1 MLCCLEPEQVSSMSI
16 IDSMRKRAMQDK
28 KTIVLPEGFDERV
41 VKAAVIAQTSGFA
54 NTILLGKPEEI
65 AKFGI
70 DVSCVK
76 IVDPETYEK
85 RAEYAN
91 LLYEIRKHKGMTLE
105 EANKLLDKHTYF
117 GTMMVKS
124 GDCDGMVCGA
134 STSTQDVWRPVLQ
147 IIKTKPGIKVASSCM
162 VMEIP
167 NSEYGENGAL
177 IFADC
182 ALNPDPTAE
191 EVAEIAIAAADSA
204 RVLAEMEPRIAM
216 LSYST
221 MGSGKG
227 PNVDKMKEATA
238 IAKAKAPEL
247 LLDGEL
253 QADAALVPSVAA
265 KKCKDSTVAG
275 KANVLIFPDLNAGN
289 IAYKLVQRLAKAEAI
304 GPISQGVALP
314 VNDLSRGCSA
324 EDVANVVAITAI
336 QAQMI
341 HKQ

>member
-1 MLCCLEPEQVSSMSI
+1 MSI
-16 IDSMRKRAMQDK
+16 IESMRTRAKQDK

-41 VKAAVIAQTSGFA
+41 VKAAVIAQENGFA
-54 NTILLGKPEEI
+54 NTVLLGKPEEI

-70 DVSCVK
+70 DVSSVK
-76 IVDPETYEK
+76 IVDPATSEK
-85 RAEYAN
+85 RAEYAAM
-91 LLYEIRKHKGMTLE
+91 LYEIRKNKGMTPE
-105 EANKLLDKHTYF
+105 EADKLLDKPAYF

-147 IIKTKPGIKVASSCM
+147 IIKTRPGIKVASSCM
-162 VMEIP
+162 VMEVP
-167 NSEYGENGAL
+167 DCEFGEKGAF

-221 MGSGKG
+221 IGSGKG

-238 IAKAKAPEL
+238 IAKEKAPEL
-247 LLDGEL
+247 LIDGEL

-265 KKCKDSTVAG
+265 KKCKDSNVAG
-275 KANVLIFPDLNAGN
+275 KANVLVFPDLNAGN

-304 GPISQGVALP
+304 GPISQGLALP

-324 EDVANVVAITAI
+324 EDVANVIAITAI

-341 HKQ
+341 KK

>member
-1 MLCCLEPEQVSSMSI
+1 MNKQVNEMGV
-16 IDSMRKRAMQDK
+16 IDSIRTRAKQDK
-28 KTIVLPEGFDERV
+28 KKIVLPEGADERV
-41 VKAAVIAQTSGFA
+41 VKAAAIAVSEGFA
-54 NTILLGKPEEI
+54 DIVLLGNKDEI

-70 DVSCVK
+70 DLAGVE
-76 IVDPETYEK
+76 IVDPANCAK

-91 LLYEIRKHKGMTLE
+91 LLYEIRKNKGMTPE
-105 EANKLLDKHTYF
+105 EADKLLDKPSYF

-134 STSTQDVWRPVLQ
+134 VTSTQDVWRPVLQ
-147 IIKTKPGIKVASSCM
+147 VIKTRPGIKVASSCF
-162 VMEIP
+162 VMEVP
-167 NSEYGENGAL
+167 GCDFGNNGTF

-191 EVAEIAIAAADSA
+191 ELAEIAIAAADSA
-204 RVLAEMEPRIAM
+204 KVLCEMEPKIAM

-221 MGSGKG
+221 LGSGKG
-227 PNVDKMKEATA
+227 PNVDKVKEATA

-247 LLDGEL
+247 DLDGEL
-253 QADAALVPSVAA
+253 QADAALVPSVAS
-265 KKCKDSTVAG
+265 KKCPDSKVAG
-275 KANVLIFPDLNAGN
+275 QANVLVFPDLNAGN

-336 QAQMI
+336 QAQMTA
-341 HKQ
+341 K